1 MLQILIKDE
10 AECRE
15 SAKEKDPKKRLKNEC
30 IEFVLENKP
39 LDILVDLAISE
50 KPVGCRQWIF
60 KWLKRYLTCIKNPE
74 IQHGSV
80 FKPIQKLLA
89 VCNGNSASPY
99 EIDEILFLEA
109 VAGLIG
115 KDPELIKIFIP
126 SHQHLD
132 SSTKGVF
139 NTKTPKDNKLFDEH
153 CTKIEPN
160 IRRVSLML
168 DEEADNGIEKVEVL
182 ETAPKVD
189 DKFCNCDEGDRFLLL
204 DVIMSYFE
212 SADSTIVVRACEG
225 ALILTSLKDLN
236 ENCVALNSSITQF
249 AHLIAEKVITLAEQ
263 IPEDMDL
270 GDIEEAVVAW
280 GLFPK
285 DNEQHHFI
293 GRYQL
298 TSFLCWLD
306 YADCLMK
313 DNFLIG
319 DIFGFLFR
327 EQVLEKIVE
336 PNLLEVNA
344 QFGLVL
350 TAKIIKQVRSEALMD
365 GK

>member
-1 MLQILIKDE
+1 
-10 AECRE
+10 
-15 SAKEKDPKKRLKNEC
+15 
-30 IEFVLENKP
+30 
-39 LDILVDLAISE
+39 
-50 KPVGCRQWIF
+50 
-60 KWLKRYLTCIKNPE
+60 
-74 IQHGSV
+74 
-80 FKPIQKLLA
+80 
-89 VCNGNSASPY
+89 
-99 EIDEILFLEA
+99 
-109 VAGLIG
+109 
-115 KDPELIKIFIP
+115 
-126 SHQHLD
+126 
-132 SSTKGVF
+132 
-139 NTKTPKDNKLFDEH
+139 
-153 CTKIEPN
+153 
-160 IRRVSLML
+160 
-168 DEEADNGIEKVEVL
+168 
-182 ETAPKVD
+182 
-189 DKFCNCDEGDRFLLL
+189 
-204 DVIMSYFE
+204 MSYLE

-249 AHLIAEKVITLAEQ
+249 AHLIAEKVFTLAEQ

-306 YADCLMK
+306 YADCLMR

-365 GK
+365 GKLLNYCLEYK